1 MRYNNAVIRNHGKS
15 TTKDQRMF
23 FVLEEE
29 LKDAIR
35 EIAQANYVSE
45 SQFVRESVRRNINA
59 YKRSDIL

>member
-1 MRYNNAVIRNHGKS
+1 MSINNAVIRNHS
-15 TTKDQRMF
+15 RTKDQRMF

-45 SQFVRESVRRNINA
+45 SQFVRESVRRNINS
-59 YKRSDIL
+59 YRKKNTQ

>member
-1 MRYNNAVIRNHGKS
+1 MRYNNTVIRNHKNS

-35 EIAQANYVSE
+35 AIAQENYVSE
-45 SQFVRESVRRNINA
+45 SQFVRESVRRNILA
-59 YKRSDIL
+59 YKKASL